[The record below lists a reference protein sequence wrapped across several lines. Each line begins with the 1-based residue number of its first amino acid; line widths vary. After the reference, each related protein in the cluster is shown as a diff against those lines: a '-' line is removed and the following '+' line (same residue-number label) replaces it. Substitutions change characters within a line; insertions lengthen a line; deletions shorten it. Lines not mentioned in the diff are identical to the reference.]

1 MRKPEIKTVTDYLDN
16 DYREYAVYV
25 VEERAIPSVIDGF
38 KPTQRK
44 VIFIA
49 NKVWRN
55 GTEKPM
61 KIFQLAGR
69 VAADA
74 FYHHGDGSLNSAI
87 VGMAQKFKNS
97 MPVLEDI
104 GQFGSL
110 RSPEAAAPRYIA
122 TRLHKNFRLLYKDF
136 ELLESRYEEGNEIE
150 PKFFLPIIPT
160 VLLNG
165 GSGIAVGFA
174 TNILNRNPL
183 HLIDSCLKSLEKKKY
198 IEPSPWNR
206 EFDGDC
212 ALVDSEKF
220 SWVFSG
226 KYDVKNTTTVTIT
239 ELPPSVTY
247 EKFDQHLIDLE
258 DTRRIASYENN
269 CKSNINYIIKFRRD
283 DLKTLSD
290 SVKLKRLLKM
300 EERQTENFTVLDEFG
315 RLKIFSSASEIIEYF
330 VDFRLSFYSKRKQ
343 YIIDT
348 LNQELTVLS
357 NKARFI
363 KDIIDGRLV
372 INNVPR
378 KQIIL
383 YLQTANF
390 DEINGSYQYLLSLPI
405 HSLTKETYEDL
416 LSAEFQKEAEL
427 IEIKKKEPINM
438 YQEDLQELKKALQK
452 EYNNPNKN

>member
-1 MRKPEIKTVTDYLDN
+1 MRKPEIKTVTDYLDT
-16 DYREYAVYV
+16 DYKEYAIYV

-44 VIFIA
+44 VIFVA
-49 NKVWRN
+49 NKVWKN
-55 GTEKPM
+55 GSEKPM

-87 VGMAQKFKNS
+87 IGMAQKFKNS

-122 TRLHKNFRLLYKDF
+122 TKLHKNFRLLYKDF

-150 PKFFLPIIPT
+150 PKYFLPIIPT

-174 TNILNRNPL
+174 TNILNRNPIS
-183 HLIDSCLKSLEKKKY
+183 LIDACLKSLDGKKY
-198 IEPSPWNR
+198 AEPTPWNR
-206 EFDGDC
+206 EFAGNC
-212 ALVDSEKF
+212 ELVDPEKF

-226 KYDVKNTTTVTIT
+226 KYELKNTTTLVIN
-239 ELPPSVTY
+239 ELPPSITY

-269 CKSNINYIIKFRRD
+269 CKSNINYVLKFRRE

-290 SVKLKRLLKM
+290 STRLKKLLKM
-300 EERQTENFTVLDEFG
+300 DERQTENFTVLDETG
-315 RLKIFSSASEIIEYF
+315 HLKIFSSASEIIEYF
-330 VDFRLSFYSKRKQ
+330 VKFRLSFYDKRKQ
-343 YIIDT
+343 FIIDT
-348 LNQELTVLS
+348 LNQELIVLS
-357 NKARFI
+357 NRARFV
-363 KDIIDGRLV
+363 KAIIEGKLK

-378 KQIIL
+378 KEIIL
-383 YLQTANF
+383 YLQTDNF
-390 DEINGSYQYLLSLPI
+390 DEVNGSHQYLLGMPI

-416 LSAEFQKEAEL
+416 ISAESQKEKEL
-427 IEIKKKEPINM
+427 VEIKKREPLTM
-438 YQEDLQELKKALQK
+438 YKEDLQELKKALQK
-452 EYNNPNKN
+452 EYNN

>member
-16 DYREYAVYV
+16 DYKEYAVYV

-44 VIFIA
+44 VIFVA

-55 GTEKPM
+55 GSEKPM

-122 TRLHKNFRLLYKDF
+122 TKLHKNFRLLYKDF

-183 HLIDSCLKSLEKKKY
+183 HLIEACLKSLDGKAY
-198 IEPSPWNR
+198 SEPSPWNR
-206 EFDGDC
+206 EFDGSCD
-212 ALVDSEKF
+212 LVDSEKF
-220 SWVFSG
+220 SWIFGG
-226 KYDVKNTTTVTIT
+226 KYDVKNTTTVSIT
-239 ELPPSVTY
+239 ELPPSITY

-269 CKSNINYIIKFRRD
+269 CKSNINYTLKFRRE

-290 SVKLKRLLKM
+290 SIKLKRLLKM

-315 RLKIFSSASEIIEYF
+315 RLKIFTSASEIIEYF
-330 VDFRLSFYSKRKQ
+330 VKFRLTFYDKRKQ

-348 LNQELTVLS
+348 LTQELLVLS

-363 KDIIDGRLV
+363 NDIINNKLK
-372 INNVPR
+372 INNVP
-378 KQIIL
+378 KKEIVL
-383 YLQTANF
+383 YLQTADF
-390 DEINGSYQYLLSLPI
+390 DEVNGSYQYLLSLPI
-405 HSLTKETYEDL
+405 YTLTKETYEDL
-416 LSAEFQKEAEL
+416 LSTVLTKELEL
-427 IEIKKKEPINM
+427 EEIKKRLPVSM
-438 YQEDLQELKKALQK
+438 YREDLQELKKALQK
-452 EYNNPNKN
+452 EYN

>member
-16 DYREYAVYV
+16 DYKEYAVYV

-44 VIFIA
+44 VIFVA

-55 GTEKPM
+55 GSEKPM

-122 TRLHKNFRLLYKDF
+122 TKLHKNFRLLYKDF

-183 HLIDSCLKSLEKKKY
+183 HLIEACLKSLDGKAY
-198 IEPSPWNR
+198 SEPSPWNR
-206 EFDGDC
+206 EFDGSCD
-212 ALVDSEKF
+212 LVDSEKF
-220 SWVFSG
+220 SWIFGG
-226 KYDVKNTTTVTIT
+226 KYDVKNTTTVSIT
-239 ELPPSVTY
+239 ELPPSITY

-269 CKSNINYIIKFRRD
+269 CKSNINYTLKFRRE

-290 SVKLKRLLKM
+290 SIKLKRLLKM

-315 RLKIFSSASEIIEYF
+315 RLKIFTSASEIIEYF
-330 VDFRLSFYSKRKQ
+330 VKFRLTFYDKRKQ

-348 LNQELTVLS
+348 LTQELLVLS

-363 KDIIDGRLV
+363 NDIITGKLK
-372 INNVPR
+372 INNVP
-378 KQIIL
+378 KKEIVL
-383 YLQTANF
+383 YLQTADF
-390 DEINGSYQYLLSLPI
+390 DEVNGSYQYLLSLPI
-405 HSLTKETYEDL
+405 YTLTKETYEDL
-416 LSAEFQKEAEL
+416 LSTVLTKELEL
-427 IEIKKKEPINM
+427 EEIKKRLPVSM
-438 YQEDLQELKKALQK
+438 YREDLQELKKALQK
-452 EYNNPNKN
+452 EYN

>member
-16 DYREYAVYV
+16 DYKEYAVYV

-44 VIFIA
+44 VIFVA
-49 NKVWRN
+49 NKVWKN
-55 GTEKPM
+55 GSEKPM

-87 VGMAQKFKNS
+87 IGMAQRFKNS

-122 TRLHKNFRLLYKDF
+122 TKLHKNFRLLYKDF
-136 ELLESRYEEGNEIE
+136 ELLEPRYEEGNEIE
-150 PKFFLPIIPT
+150 PKYFLPIIPT

-174 TNILNRNPL
+174 TNILNRNPIS
-183 HLIDSCLKSLEKKKY
+183 LIDACLKSLDGKRY
-198 IEPSPWNR
+198 AEPTPWNR
-206 EFDGDC
+206 EFFGEC
-212 ALVDSEKF
+212 ELVDPEKF

-226 KYDVKNTTTVTIT
+226 KYEVKNTSTVTIT

-258 DTRRIASYENN
+258 DSRRIASYENN
-269 CKSNINYIIKFRRD
+269 CKSNINYVLKFRRE
-283 DLKTLSD
+283 DLKTLGD
-290 SVKLKRLLKM
+290 SVRLKRLLKM
-300 EERQTENFTVLDEFG
+300 EERQTENFTVLDEHG
-315 RLKIFSSASEIIEYF
+315 KLKIFNSASEIIDYF
-330 VDFRLSFYSKRKQ
+330 VQFRLTFYEKRKQ

-348 LNQELTVLS
+348 LNQELTLLS
-357 NKARFI
+357 NRARFV
-363 KDIIDGRLV
+363 KAIIEGKLK

-378 KQIIL
+378 KEIIL
-383 YLQTANF
+383 YLETGNF
-390 DEINGSYQYLLSLPI
+390 DEINGSYQYLLGMPI
-405 HSLTKETYEDL
+405 HSLTKEMYEDL
-416 LSAEFQKEAEL
+416 ISAEFQKKREL
-427 IEIKKKEPINM
+427 EEIKKKDPLIM
-438 YQEDLQELKKALQK
+438 YKEDLQELKKALQK
-452 EYNNPNKN
+452 EYNG

>member
-44 VIFIA
+44 VIFVA
-49 NKVWRN
+49 NKVWKN
-55 GTEKPM
+55 GSEKPM

-122 TRLHKNFRLLYKDF
+122 TKLHKNFRLLYKDF

-150 PKFFLPIIPT
+150 PKYFLPIIPT

-174 TNILNRNPL
+174 TNILNRNPIS
-183 HLIDSCLKSLEKKKY
+183 LIDACLKSLDGKVY
-198 IEPSPWNR
+198 SEPTPWNR
-206 EFDGDC
+206 EFIGGC
-212 ALVDSEKF
+212 ELVDSEKF

-226 KYDVKNTTTVTIT
+226 KYEVKNTTTVNIT

-269 CKSNINYIIKFRRD
+269 CKSNINYVLKFRRE
-283 DLKTLSD
+283 DLKTLTD
-290 SVKLKRLLKM
+290 SIRLKRLLKM
-300 EERQTENFTVLDEFG
+300 EERQTENFTVLDESG

-330 VDFRLSFYSKRKQ
+330 VKFRLSFYEKRKQ
-343 YIIDT
+343 FIIDS
-348 LNQELTVLS
+348 LNQELVTLS
-357 NKARFI
+357 NKAKFI
-363 KDIIDGRLV
+363 KLIISGKLK
-372 INNVPR
+372 INNIPR
-378 KQIIL
+378 KEIIL
-383 YLQTANF
+383 YLQTADF
-390 DEINGSYQYLLSLPI
+390 DEVSGSYQYLLSMPI
-405 HSLTKETYEDL
+405 HSLTRETYESLISDE
-416 LSAEFQKEAEL
+416 AQKETEL
-427 IEIKKKEPINM
+427 AEIKKKDPTQM
-438 YQEDLQELKKALQK
+438 YRDDLQELKRALQK
-452 EYNNPNKN
+452 EYTN

>member
-1 MRKPEIKTVTDYLDN
+1 MRKPEIKTVTDYLDT
-16 DYREYAVYV
+16 DYKEYAIYV

-44 VIFIA
+44 VIFVA
-49 NKVWRN
+49 NKVWKN
-55 GTEKPM
+55 GSEKPM

-87 VGMAQKFKNS
+87 IGMAQKFKNS

-122 TRLHKNFRLLYKDF
+122 TKLHKNFRLLYKDF

-150 PKFFLPIIPT
+150 PKYFLPIIPT

-174 TNILNRNPL
+174 TNILNRNPIS
-183 HLIDSCLKSLEKKKY
+183 LIDACLKSLDGKKY
-198 IEPSPWNR
+198 AEPTPWNR
-206 EFDGDC
+206 EFAGNC
-212 ALVDSEKF
+212 ELVDPEKF

-226 KYDVKNTTTVTIT
+226 KYELKNTTTLVIN
-239 ELPPSVTY
+239 ELPPSITY

-269 CKSNINYIIKFRRD
+269 CKSNINYVLKFRRE

-290 SVKLKRLLKM
+290 STRLKKLLKM
-300 EERQTENFTVLDEFG
+300 DERQTENFTVLDETG
-315 RLKIFSSASEIIEYF
+315 HLKIFSSASEIIEYF
-330 VDFRLSFYSKRKQ
+330 VKFRLSFYDKRKQ
-343 YIIDT
+343 FIIDT
-348 LNQELTVLS
+348 LNQELIVLS
-357 NKARFI
+357 NRARFV
-363 KDIIDGRLV
+363 KAIIEGKLK

-378 KQIIL
+378 KEIIL
-383 YLQTANF
+383 YLQTDNF
-390 DEINGSYQYLLSLPI
+390 DEVNGSHQYLLGMPI

-416 LSAEFQKEAEL
+416 ISAESQKEKEL
-427 IEIKKKEPINM
+427 IEIKKREPLTM
-438 YQEDLQELKKALQK
+438 YKEDLQELKKALQK
-452 EYNNPNKN
+452 EYNN

>member
-1 MRKPEIKTVTDYLDN
+1 MRKPEIKTVTDYLDK
-16 DYREYAVYV
+16 DYKEYAIYV

-44 VIFIA
+44 VIFVA
-49 NKVWRN
+49 NRVWKS
-55 GTEKPM
+55 GSEKPM

-87 VGMAQKFKNS
+87 IGMAQKFKNS

-122 TRLHKNFRLLYKDF
+122 TKLHKNFRLLYKDF

-150 PKFFLPIIPT
+150 PKYFLPIIPT

-174 TNILNRNPL
+174 TNILNRNPI
-183 HLIDSCLKSLEKKKY
+183 HLIDACLKSLEGKKY
-198 IEPSPWNR
+198 TEPSPWNR
-206 EFDGDC
+206 EFAGDC
-212 ALVDSEKF
+212 ELVDPEKF

-226 KYDVKNTTTVTIT
+226 KYEVKNTTTVTIT
-239 ELPPSVTY
+239 ELPPSITY

-269 CKSNINYIIKFRRD
+269 CKSNINYILKFRRE
-283 DLKTLSD
+283 DLKTLGD
-290 SVKLKRLLKM
+290 SVRLKRLLKM

-315 RLKIFSSASEIIEYF
+315 KLKIFNSAIEIIEYF
-330 VDFRLSFYSKRKQ
+330 VKFRLSFYDKRKQ
-343 YIIDT
+343 HIIDT

-357 NKARFI
+357 NRAKFVKA
-363 KDIIDGRLV
+363 IIEGKLKV
-372 INNVPR
+372 NNVPR
-378 KQIIL
+378 KEIIL
-383 YLQTANF
+383 YLQTADF
-390 DEINGSYQYLLSLPI
+390 DEVNGSYQYLLSMPI

-416 LSAEFQKEAEL
+416 LSAVVQKEKEL
-427 IEIKKKEPINM
+427 DEIKKKEPIQM
-438 YQEDLQELKKALQK
+438 YREDLQELKKALQK
-452 EYNNPNKN
+452 EYNN